1 MSDCSQN
8 KIHVAGLIGD
18 SIVDGPGL
26 RAVVF
31 VQGCDKRCPG
41 CHNPEAQSFEGG
53 TAYTPEEIFEK
64 IRQNPLCR
72 GVTFS
77 GGEPLC
83 QAEALIPLAKML
95 KEAGYELAMYTG
107 DIYEQVMAAGGA
119 KAELVRLVD
128 VLIDGPFIL
137 EQKSLLLRF
146 KGSKNQRILD
156 IPASLEQGSAV
167 LVTAERWV
175 GEQA

>member
-1 MSDCSQN
+1 MSACSQK
-8 KIHVAGLIGD
+8 KINIAALIGD

-53 TAYTPEEIFEK
+53 TLYTPEQIFEK
-64 IRQNPLCR
+64 IRKSPLTK

-83 QAEALIPLAKML
+83 QAEALLPLARML
-95 KEAGYELAMYTG
+95 REAGYELALYTG
-107 DIYEQVMAAGGA
+107 DIYEEVMAAGGP
-119 KAELVRLVD
+119 KAELISLLD
-128 VLIDGPFIL
+128 VLIDGPFIK

-146 KGSKNQRILD
+146 KGSKNQRTID
-156 IPASLEQGSAV
+156 IPASLEKGETV

-175 GEQA
+175 GEN

>member
-1 MSDCSQN
+1 MSACNPN

-77 GGEPLC
+77 GG
-83 QAEALIPLAKML
+83 KSRL
-95 KEAGYELAMYTG
+95 KSEY
-107 DIYEQVMAAGGA
+107 
-119 KAELVRLVD
+119 
-128 VLIDGPFIL
+128 
-137 EQKSLLLRF
+137 
-146 KGSKNQRILD
+146 
-156 IPASLEQGSAV
+156 
-167 LVTAERWV
+167 
-175 GEQA
+175 

>member
-1 MSDCSQN
+1 MSCNQK
-8 KIHVAGLIGD
+8 KIKVAGLIGD

-41 CHNPEAQSFEGG
+41 CHNPESQSFEGG
-53 TAYTPEEIFEK
+53 TEYTPEQIFERIK
-64 IRQNPLCR
+64 KSPLTR

-83 QAEALIPLAKML
+83 QAEALLPLAKML
-95 KEAGYELAMYTG
+95 KAAGYELALYTG
-107 DIYEQVMAAGGA
+107 DIYEEVMAAGGA
-119 KAELVRLVD
+119 KAELLSLMD

-146 KGSKNQRILD
+146 KGSRNQRTID
-156 IPASLEQGSAV
+156 IPASLKKGETV

-175 GEQA
+175 GEQ

>member
-64 IRQNPLCR
+64 IRKSPLCR

-83 QAEALIPLAKML
+83 QAEA
-95 KEAGYELAMYTG
+95 LAMYTG

-128 VLIDGPFIL
+128 VLIDGPFL
-137 EQKSLLLRF
+137 QEQKSLLLRF
-146 KGSKNQRILD
+146 KGSKNQRIID
-156 IPASLEQGSAV
+156 VPASLEQGDAV

-175 GEQA
+175 GEQ

>member
-1 MSDCSQN
+1 MSECSQK
-8 KIHVAGLIGD
+8 KINTAALVGD

-41 CHNPEAQSFEGG
+41 CHNPQAQSFEGG
-53 TAYTPEEIFEK
+53 TPYTAEEIFEK
-64 IRQNPLCR
+64 IKKSPLTR

-83 QAEALIPLAKML
+83 QAEALLPLARML
-95 KEAGYELAMYTG
+95 REAGYELAAYTG
-107 DIYEQVMAAGGA
+107 DIYEEVVEKGGA
-119 KAELVRLVD
+119 KAEFLSLMD
-128 VLIDGPFIL
+128 VVIDGPFLL

-146 KGSKNQRILD
+146 KGSKNQRIID
-156 IPASLEQGSAV
+156 VAASLERGETV

-175 GEQA
+175 GEQ

>member
-64 IRQNPLCR
+64 IRKSPLCR

-95 KEAGYELAMYTG
+95 REAGYELAMYTG

-128 VLIDGPFIL
+128 VLIDGPFVL
-137 EQKSLLLRF
+137 EQRSLALPWR
-146 KGSKNQRILD
+146 GSRNQRVVNVR
-156 IPASLEQGSAV
+156 ASLEAGEAV
-167 LVTAERWV
+167 IVPD
-175 GEQA
+175 EQ